1 MPSRPLGTKASA
13 AQKHRKSSQWDGNS
27 PLRLVQ
33 GVYNPPQSMS
43 KRTAKRWAAV
53 APMKNRSVEKRD
65 IKDMVQEKSI
75 KIQAKDHGKTM
86 AQVVSSYFHLDPPT
100 ARLKIV
106 AGEVW
111 LKNSMH
117 ARYSDNSPSQTV
129 VFGDELAGFIR
140 KPRSAAIETK
150 AEELITDLK
159 SSILYKDSDI
169 IVINKQSEVSV
180 HGGSKSKAFNL
191 DLFLDQLGG
200 NAEKPRLCH
209 RLDKGT
215 TGCLILARSK
225 EAAARVA
232 RLFQDPAAVSKRYLA
247 VLVPPLSKME
257 FPERKTFTITS
268 GLVQHGEFRGQK
280 MKAVPWNDSF
290 GSDPSFQDIQK
301 AVTDVTIL
309 KNRTLA
315 SLVCLKPQ
323 TGRKHQLR
331 VHMASLSSFILGD
344 FKYGIGCTKQFAHQ
358 VSDPLKIPLHLH
370 LRQITLKNWFG
381 DGKDLSVSAPLPGFW
396 QKTLLSSGHDP
407 NDADIPLQASL
418 NK

>member
-1 MPSRPLGTKASA
+1 
-13 AQKHRKSSQWDGNS
+13 
-27 PLRLVQ
+27 
-33 GVYNPPQSMS
+33 
-43 KRTAKRWAAV
+43 
-53 APMKNRSVEKRD
+53 
-65 IKDMVQEKSI
+65 
-75 KIQAKDHGKTM
+75 
-86 AQVVSSYFHLDPPT
+86 
-100 ARLKIV
+100 
-106 AGEVW
+106 
-111 LKNSMH
+111 MH

-140 KPRSAAIETK
+140 KPRSPAAIETK

-180 HGGSKSKAFNL
+180 H
-191 DLFLDQLGG
+191 D
-200 NAEKPRLCH
+200 
-209 RLDKGT
+209 
-215 TGCLILARSK
+215 
-225 EAAARVA
+225 
-232 RLFQDPAAVSKRYLA
+232 
-247 VLVPPLSKME
+247 
-257 FPERKTFTITS
+257 
-268 GLVQHGEFRGQK
+268 
-280 MKAVPWNDSF
+280 DSF

-309 KNRTLA
+309 KSRTLA
-315 SLVCLKPQ
+315 SLVCLEPQ